1 MSITKAEIFE
11 KLSTLIEYESTDITH
26 TIPNLVKLE
35 YSQEDQS
42 FQVTSLTSGSPR
54 LYYDTKSAS
63 EAIYTILTT
72 LEENV

>member
-42 FQVTSLTSGSPR
+42 FQVTSLTNGSAR
-54 LYYDTKSAS
+54 SYYDTKSAS

-72 LEENV
+72 LGENL